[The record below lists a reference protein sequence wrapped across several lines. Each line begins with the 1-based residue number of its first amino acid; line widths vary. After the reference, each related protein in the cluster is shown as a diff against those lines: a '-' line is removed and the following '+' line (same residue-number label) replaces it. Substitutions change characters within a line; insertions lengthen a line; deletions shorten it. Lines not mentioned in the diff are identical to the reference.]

1 MRAFFHPDQHLHA
14 PQQFMRA
21 GVISDPKDLPAR
33 VDALLGAL
41 AARGITPE
49 QPRDQGL
56 EPVLAVH
63 TQPYLD
69 FLAGAFERW
78 RQIPGAGPEVLPNV
92 SPYWNGRPE
101 WPHRPACR
109 SGSVVAQAGHYLGDL
124 AVPVGPHTWR
134 SSLASAHT
142 ALAAADAILEGAGRA
157 YALCRPSG
165 HHARAD
171 RASGFCYLN
180 NTAIATERLR
190 TRLGR
195 VAVLDVDAHHG
206 DGTQEIFYRRG
217 DVLTVSVHVDPE
229 AYYPFYVGWADERGT
244 GEGEGFNRNL
254 PLPPGASD
262 AQMHAAVDAALEEI
276 RGFAPDALV
285 IALGYDAHEHD
296 PLGMLKVTTEGFAG
310 IGRRIGAM
318 NLPTLVVQEGG
329 YQISV
334 IGDCLGRFLDG
345 LLETR

>member
-1 MRAFFHPDQHLHA
+1 MRAFFHQDQHLHA

-41 AARGITPE
+41 AERGITPE
-49 QPRDQGL
+49 TPRDQGL
-56 EPVLAVH
+56 EPLLAIH
-63 TQPYLD
+63 TKPYLD
-69 FLAGAFERW
+69 FLASAHDRW
-78 RQIPGAGPEVLPNV
+78 QQIPGAGPEVLPNV

-109 SGSVVAQAGHYLGDL
+109 SSSVVAQAGHYLGDL
-124 AVPVGPHTWR
+124 AVPLGPQTWR
-134 SSLASAHT
+134 SSLASSHT
-142 ALAAADAILEGAGRA
+142 ALAAADAVIDGAAEA

-180 NTAIATERLR
+180 NSAIAAERLR
-190 TRLGR
+190 TRFGR

-206 DGTQEIFYRRG
+206 DGTQEIFYRRS
-217 DVLTVSVHVDPE
+217 DVLTVSVHVDPD
-229 AYYPFYVGWADERGT
+229 AYYPFYTGYADERGS

-262 AQMHAAVDAALEEI
+262 RQMHEAVAEALKEI
-276 RGFAPDALV
+276 GAFRPDALV
-285 IALGYDAHEHD
+285 IALGYDSHEHD
-296 PLGMLKVTTEGFAG
+296 PIGLLKVTTGGFEG
-310 IGRRIGAM
+310 IGRQIGAM
-318 NLPTLVVQEGG
+318 GLPTLVVQEGG

-345 LLETR
+345 LLDKA